1 MLISA
6 LTERRGTMKHTILV
20 GLLSL
25 ALATGAAF
33 AAEEKDEPGND
44 GKDDEKEF
52 VPVPPPRADK
62 TQHQISSPARP

>member
-1 MLISA
+1 
-6 LTERRGTMKHTILV
+6 MKHILLV

-44 GKDDEKEF
+44 REGRREGIR
-52 VPVPPPRADK
+52 PRPGRRAPRRRS
-62 TQHQISSPARP
+62 TRSSSPARP